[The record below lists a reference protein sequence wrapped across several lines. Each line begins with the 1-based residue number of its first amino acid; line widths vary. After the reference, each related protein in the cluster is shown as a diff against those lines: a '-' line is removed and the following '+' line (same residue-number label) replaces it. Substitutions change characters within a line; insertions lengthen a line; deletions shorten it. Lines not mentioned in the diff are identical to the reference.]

1 MIVLDTH
8 AWLWWLADPDR
19 LSEKAR
25 ETIGRAPE
33 IAISTVSI
41 WELATL
47 VRRGR
52 LELDRPV
59 GDWVARALSDAR
71 SKALPPNAEIALGA
85 AELDERSFPGDP
97 ADRLIFASAQA
108 LKAPLVTRDAAMR
121 AFDAST
127 TVW

>member
-1 MIVLDTH
+1 VIVLDTH
-8 AWLWWLADPDR
+8 AWLWWLSDPSR
-19 LSEKAR
+19 LSDPAR
-25 ETIGRAPE
+25 EKIAQTPE
-33 IAISTVSI
+33 IAISTISI

-71 SKALPPNAEIALGA
+71 SSAVAPSPEIALSA
-85 AELDERSFPGDP
+85 AGLDERSFPGDP

-108 LKAPLVTRDAAMR
+108 LKAPLITRDAAMR
-121 AFDAST
+121 AFDSSAT
-127 TVW
+127 LW